1 MNKLL
6 TLETLTMETNY
17 KPTVIDNP
25 IEGWM
30 QEIAALETA
39 EERDNAYTELLQTV
53 NRDCRS
59 RFVRAAA
66 EEGLQL
72 ADLHAV
78 YGTDY
83 TLLCKILAGDKCL
96 TTNIMADVCDRFLHM
111 SANELVFGVPSRI
124 VVPNALNAVIH
135 LAGKDP
141 APDFQVHLRE
151 VLTWYAD
158 RIPSFRSEDPI
169 PPELVHERLR
179 EITDETGLNL
189 QQAGGRSDWSKLLG
203 RKQPIRPE
211 FMENPVPT
219 VKRLVGFSI
228 RWRRPID
235 YFIARDYTKRSRL
248 YYRHGRELHRL
259 TSGLYISL
267 VSVYLRL
274 APEDRERMVAELLA
288 SALAA

>member
-17 KPTVIDNP
+17 KPTVIESP

-39 EERDNAYTELLQTV
+39 DERSNAYTDLLQTV
-53 NRDCRS
+53 NRDCRN
-59 RFVRAAA
+59 RFVRAAE
-66 EEGLQL
+66 EEGLRL
-72 ADLHAV
+72 MDLHAV

-83 TLLCKILAGDKCL
+83 SLLCKILAGDKCL
-96 TTNIMADVCDRFLHM
+96 STNIMADVCDRFLHM

-141 APDFQVHLRE
+141 APDFQVRLRE
-151 VLTWYAD
+151 VLTRYAD
-158 RIPSFRSEDPI
+158 RIPSLRSEDPI

-189 QQAGGRSDWSKLLG
+189 QKAGGLSDWSTLLA
-203 RKQPIRPE
+203 RKQPIRPDM
-211 FMENPVPT
+211 MENSVPS
-219 VKRLVGFSI
+219 VKRLIGYSI
-228 RWRRPID
+228 RWRLPID
-235 YFIARDYTKRSRL
+235 YFIARDYTKRSHL
-248 YYRHGRELHRL
+248 YYRRDRELHRL

-274 APEDRERMVAELLA
+274 APADRERMVAELLA